1 MVFNRKG
8 SFFLQLDDKAAETP
22 AVVAPVTETPA
33 KAEKASKSE
42 TTLAVKSAEAPAAAA
57 VKSESAAAPQASAV
71 QTTAEAIAA
80 ELAAEQ
86 AARPAK
92 TDSTFAPECVTAG
105 GALPMRRRRAG
116 ANVAGFRDMASG
128 MFGKK

>member
-8 SFFLQLDDKAAETP
+8 SFFLELDGKAAETP
-22 AVVAPVTETPA
+22 VTVAPVAEKPA
-33 KAEKASKSE
+33 KAEKAAKNE
-42 TTLAVKSAEAPAAAA
+42 AKVAVKAPAAA
-57 VKSESAAAPQASAV
+57 KTEAAPAPSGAM

-86 AARPAK
+86 AARPVQ

-116 ANVAGFRDMASG
+116 ANIAGFRDMASG

>member
-8 SFFLQLDDKAAETP
+8 SFFLELDGKAAETP
-22 AVVAPVTETPA
+22 VTVAPVAEKPA
-33 KAEKASKSE
+33 KAEKAAKTE
-42 TTLAVKSAEAPAAAA
+42 AKVAVKAPAAAKTEA
-57 VKSESAAAPQASAV
+57 ASAPSGAM

-86 AARPAK
+86 AARPVQ

-105 GALPMRRRRAG
+105 GSLPMRRRRAG
-116 ANVAGFRDMASG
+116 ANIAGFRDMASG

>member
-8 SFFLQLDDKAAETP
+8 SFFLELDGKAAETP
-22 AVVAPVTETPA
+22 VTVAPVAEKPA
-33 KAEKASKSE
+33 KAEKAAKTE
-42 TTLAVKSAEAPAAAA
+42 AKVAVKAPAAA
-57 VKSESAAAPQASAV
+57 KSEAAAAPSGAM

-86 AARPAK
+86 AARPVQ

-116 ANVAGFRDMASG
+116 ANIAGFRDMASG